1 MYLLIRT
8 RLDEAETAAYKLR
21 TRQLV
26 AASSAD
32 GIILSYPKSGRTWV
46 ETMLSHLY
54 TRRFGLAKTRV
65 LDFQEDRTQFT
76 ELPFFFFT
84 HDYAHVTGGRWLI
97 PMRRR
102 RRHFHVTPTVMI
114 VRDPIDIAVS
124 MYFQLTR
131 REGHLNG
138 IDLYDFVKSGQ
149 GGLVTIVEFMN
160 FWARELPSI
169 HRHLIIRYE
178 DLFTSPLEKFGEIV
192 HFFGLEF
199 DPEDV
204 QAAVEFARFENLQEL
219 EKAGELSD
227 WRFSAGAENDED
239 HLKVRRGKIGGY
251 HDYFSGEQCAD
262 LEKFVNATLD
272 PVYGYGRA
280 FRVEFCAGM
289 VGLEGLEPPT

>member
-1 MYLLIRT
+1 MATCRGLIYLLIRT
-8 RLDEAETAAYKLR
+8 RLDEAETSAYKLL

-32 GIILSYPKSGRTWV
+32 AIILSYPKSGRTWV

-54 TRRFGLAKTRV
+54 VRRFGLAKTRV
-65 LDFQEDRTQFT
+65 LDFQEDRTHFP

-84 HDYAHVTGGRWLI
+84 HDYAHVTSGRWLI

-102 RRHFHVTPTVMI
+102 RLHFRATPTVMI
-114 VRDPIDIAVS
+114 VRDPIDTAVS

-131 REGHLNG
+131 REGHLDG
-138 IDLYDFVKSGQ
+138 IDLFDFVKLGK

-160 FWARELPSI
+160 FWARELPAI
-169 HRHLIIRYE
+169 HRHLIVRYE
-178 DLFTSPLEKFGEIV
+178 DLFTSPLEKFEEIV

-219 EKAGELSD
+219 EKGGELSD
-227 WRFSAGAENDED
+227 WRFSDGAENDD
-239 HLKVRRGKIGGY
+239 DYLKVRRGKIGGY
-251 HDYFSGEQCAD
+251 HDYFGAEQCAE
-262 LEKFVNATLD
+262 LEEFVDAALD
-272 PVYGYGRA
+272 PVYGYGER
-280 FRVEFCAGM
+280 RSD
-289 VGLEGLEPPT
+289 

>member
-1 MYLLIRT
+1 MAACRGLIYLLIRT
-8 RLDEAETAAYKLR
+8 RLDEAETSAYKLR

-26 AASSAD
+26 AASSAA

-54 TRRFGLAKTRV
+54 VRRFGLAKTRV
-65 LDFQEDRTQFT
+65 LDFQEDRTQFP

-84 HDYAHVTGGRWLI
+84 HDYAHVTSGRWLI

-102 RRHFHVTPTVMI
+102 RLHFRATPTVMI
-114 VRDPIDIAVS
+114 VRDPIDTAVS

-138 IDLYDFVKSGQ
+138 VDLYDFVKLGK

-169 HRHLIIRYE
+169 HRHLIVRYE
-178 DLFTSPLEKFGEIV
+178 ELFTSPLEKFGEIV
-192 HFFGLEF
+192 HFFGIEF

-227 WRFSAGAENDED
+227 WRFSDGAVNDED

-251 HDYFSGEQCAD
+251 QDYFSVEQCAE
-262 LEKFVNATLD
+262 LEKFVDAVLD
-272 PVYGYGRA
+272 PVYGYG
-280 FRVEFCAGM
+280 
-289 VGLEGLEPPT
+289 EGRSDR

>member
-1 MYLLIRT
+1 MAACRGLMYLLIRT
-8 RLDEAETAAYKLR
+8 RLDEAETSAYKLR

-54 TRRFGLAKTRV
+54 VRRFGLAKTRV
-65 LDFQEDRTQFT
+65 LDFQEDRTQFA
-76 ELPFFFFT
+76 ELPFLFFT

-97 PMRRR
+97 PMRRHR
-102 RRHFHVTPTVMI
+102 LHFRATPTVMI
-114 VRDPIDIAVS
+114 VRDPIDTAVS
-124 MYFQLTR
+124 MYFQQTR
-131 REGHLNG
+131 REGHLND
-138 IDLYDFVKSGQ
+138 IDLYDFVKLGK

-169 HRHLIIRYE
+169 HRHLIVRYE
-178 DLFTSPLEKFGEIV
+178 DLYTSPLEKFDEIV

-227 WRFSAGAENDED
+227 WRFSDGAVNDED

-251 HDYFSGEQCAD
+251 HDYFSVEQCAE
-262 LEKFVNATLD
+262 LEKFVDAVLD
-272 PVYGYGRA
+272 PVYGYG
-280 FRVEFCAGM
+280 
-289 VGLEGLEPPT
+289 EGRSDR